1 MENKTEIVLKTI
13 SLTEMKSDIP
23 MIPEEFI
30 NNEPSLDDLK
40 QFVEEYSDL
49 LKDHDELKVGLKGY
63 IDDSK
68 ETWSKGTYYLL
79 GQLKLLPS
87 ERLSNTILSKAVDI
101 EEQRFKE
108 YGGPSHQAEVWSM
121 QKHDDWFKSIKNLI
135 AVYYHVKIEEYYA
148 PGGQEYI
155 KAKKR
160 FEEMQKKIII

>member
-1 MENKTEIVLKTI
+1 MENKTEIVLKT
-13 SLTEMKSDIP
+13 DIP

-68 ETWSKGTYYLL
+68 ETWAKGTYYLL

-108 YGGPSHQAEVWSM
+108 YGGPCHQAEIWSM
-121 QKHDDWFKSIKNLI
+121 QKHETYCARVSKTR
-135 AVYYHVKIEEYYA
+135 AAY
-148 PGGQEYI
+148 Q
-155 KAKKR
+155 KR
-160 FEEMQKKIII
+160 KHAINTYVFEGVFDMHFVF